1 MYSSS
6 DILSAIERGSITI
19 SDFDESRLGP
29 NSYDLLLG
37 KFFFDVIWDEDG
49 PWFVGPSEYGPQ
61 DRVNVP
67 VGGTLLAMTE
77 DVIGTFGK
85 VTGKLYARSTWG
97 RAGITVCRDAGLGDI
112 GYCNHWTLEMTG
124 HVTSGQPFVTVG
136 ERIAQITFLET
147 IRPPIKAY
155 LGQYNA
161 DDWPLC
167 MVPKMW
173 RHRILDTFSQ
183 NTQHEIS

>member
-6 DILSAIERGSITI
+6 EILSAIERGSITI

-112 GYCNHWTLEMTG
+112 GYKNHWTLEMSS
-124 HVTSGQPFVTVG
+124 HIQSGQPFVTVG
-136 ERIAQITFLET
+136 ERISQIAFFET
-147 IRPPIKAY
+147 IRPPIRAY
-155 LGQYNA
+155 KGQYNA
-161 DDWPLC
+161 DEWPLC
-167 MVPKMW
+167 MVPKRW
-173 RHRILDTFSQ
+173 RHHI
-183 NTQHEIS
+183 II